1 MNRLNIL
8 VTGAGGGGIGEQIV
22 KALINGDNDYFIV
35 CTDTRELSIASV
47 IGDAF
52 YMLPH
57 ASSPNYINELLLL
70 CLKLEIRAIF
80 PGSEPELIE
89 LVRNKERFLKMGVK
103 LPVNSADLI
112 SLCSDKIDFNDYLTN
127 NGFVTCKTHLIDDGF
142 ELAELTDYPYVI
154 KPVKG
159 SGSANV
165 FIVQNLMELKSI
177 ISYLGF
183 QQRFILQQYV
193 GNLAEEYTVGI
204 LSTEDLGYVQHI
216 ILQRDL
222 SLGLSIKQKVQ
233 NKTSQ
238 SDLGE
243 YLGISTGI
251 SQGKFVENHLINDAV
266 MRVVDL
272 LQPTS
277 SINMQC
283 RVHNGEV
290 YIFEINPRF
299 SGTTNLRSLV
309 GFNEI
314 EFIINR
320 MFFNKTI
327 VLKPE
332 NWLNKVVYRGLKEYK
347 IN

>member
-1 MNRLNIL
+1 MNKLNIL

-52 YMLPH
+52 YMLPK
-57 ASSPNYINELLLL
+57 ASSPEYINELLLI
-70 CLKLEIRAIF
+70 CRKFEIKAVF

-89 LVRNKERFLKMGVK
+89 LVRNKERLLEMGVK

-112 SLCSDKIDFNDYLTN
+112 SLCSDKIEFNDYLTN
-127 NGFVTCKTHLIDDGF
+127 NGFVTCKTYLIDNGF
-142 ELAELTDYPYVI
+142 EFADLTDYPYVI

-177 ISYLGF
+177 ITYLGSEHK
-183 QQRFILQQYV
+183 FILQEYI
-193 GNLAEEYTVGI
+193 GNLEEEYTVGI

-233 NKTSQ
+233 NKTNR
-238 SDLGE
+238 SDLGD

-266 MRVVDL
+266 MRVVEL

-299 SGTTNLRSLV
+299 SGTTNLRALV

-320 MFFNKTI
+320 MFTRNNV
-327 VLKPE
+327 VLNPD
-332 NWLNKVVYRGLKEYK
+332 NWTNKVVCRGLKEYT

>member
-1 MNRLNIL
+1 MNKLNIL

-22 KALINGDNDYFIV
+22 KSLINGDNDYFIV

-47 IGDAF
+47 IGDVF
-52 YMLPH
+52 HVLPK
-57 ASSPNYINELLLL
+57 ASSPEYINELLLV
-70 CLKLEIRAIF
+70 CRKFEIKAVF

-89 LVRNKERFLKMGVK
+89 LVRNKEKLLEMGVK
-103 LPVNSADLI
+103 LPVNTADLI
-112 SLCSDKIDFNDYLTN
+112 SLCSDKIKFNDYLTN
-127 NGFVTCKTHLIDDGF
+127 NGFVTCKTYLIDDGF
-142 ELAELTDYPYVI
+142 EFADLTDYPYVI
-154 KPVKG
+154 KPIKG

-165 FIVQNLMELKSI
+165 FIVQDIMELKSI
-177 ISYLGF
+177 ITYLGSEHK
-183 QQRFILQQYV
+183 FILQEYI
-193 GNLAEEYTVGI
+193 GNLEEEYTVGI

-216 ILQRDL
+216 TLQRDL

-233 NKTSQ
+233 NKTNR
-238 SDLGE
+238 SDLGD

-251 SQGKFVENHLINDAV
+251 SQGKFVENHLINDVV

-299 SGTTNLRSLV
+299 SGTTNLRALV

-320 MFFNKTI
+320 MFTRNNV
-327 VLKPE
+327 VLNPDI
-332 NWLNKVVYRGLKEYK
+332 WTNKVVYRGLKEYT